1 MSIDP
6 ERLQLLR
13 ALDALL
19 DAAVQT
25 QSALVEVE
33 HRIRRTR
40 ELASEGASIRVFLK
54 SFTDPGGTSTDLTA
68 RMASLE
74 AARRRTRRQIA
85 LMGRAEGLSLAQLAE
100 FWGVSRQLVSRYA
113 NDALDDEGQKPT

>member
-19 DAAVQT
+19 DAAAQT

-33 HRIRRTR
+33 QRIRRTR
-40 ELASEGASIRVFLK
+40 ELASEGASIRVFLE

-74 AARRRTRRQIA
+74 TARRRTRQQIV

-100 FWGVSRQLVSRYA
+100 FWGVSRQLISRYA
-113 NDALDDEGQKPT
+113 NGALDSEDTPSA